1 MFSFSPTFNF
11 FNTFKKLENQY
22 SEHLYVYFLSRFTIF
37 KKFVICTLCV
47 YILVLVPEPFQ
58 SKLQA
63 VALNK
68 FLIIFKFPWLSEK
81 NAL

>member
-1 MFSFSPTFNF
+1 MVSFSRTFNF
-11 FNTFKKLENQY
+11 FNTFKNQY

-68 FLIIFKFPWLSEK
+68 FLITFKFPWLSEK
-81 NAL
+81 SAL